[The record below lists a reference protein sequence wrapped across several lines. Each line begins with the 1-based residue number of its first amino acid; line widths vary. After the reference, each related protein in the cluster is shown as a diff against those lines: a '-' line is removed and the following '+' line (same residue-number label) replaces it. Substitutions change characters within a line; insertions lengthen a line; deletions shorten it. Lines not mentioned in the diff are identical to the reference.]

1 MFRNF
6 VRPTG
11 KSSNRIVVESEAFSP
26 AKKDLELIVEIGRRI
41 EVDSEEVR
49 T

>member
-11 KSSNRIVVESEAFSP
+11 KSSNRIVVESEAFSS